1 MKNIWTFF
9 FIILTQ
15 IIYSQIQFGPAVNH
29 SYENYIATISGS
41 GTIYFTVDG
50 TEPNRNSASAIN
62 QVYIPI
68 SQNLVVKA
76 KLKNYDD
83 QWSSTTSRP
92 YFIGELPQKTIYFK
106 PPANW
111 DSVCS
116 YMNFI
121 QPEFM
126 VDFWGPGEN
135 MTTACEGWFKAS
147 YGFYEASITF
157 NNCIP
162 LAPNYQVF
170 ETSAADTI
178 FYDYSLG
185 PITNPPICLLGV
197 SADAKNVIVVKV
209 YPNPV
214 KDTLL
219 IKSEKVFSAYE
230 IIEGSGKSLGKHHFE
245 SKNINIT
252 HLSAGTYFMKLNS
265 SDEVTVMVKFIKK

>member
-1 MKNIWTFF
+1 MIS
-9 FIILTQ
+9 
-15 IIYSQIQFGPAVNH
+15 SQIQFGPAVNH
-29 SYENYIATISGS
+29 SYENYTATISGS
-41 GTIYFTVDG
+41 GTLYYTIDG
-50 TEPNRNSASAIN
+50 TEPNLNSASAIN

-68 SQNLVVKA
+68 NQNTVLKA
-76 KLKNYDD
+76 KLKNSDN
-83 QWSSTTSRP
+83 QWSTTNSRP

-106 PPANW
+106 PPTTW
-111 DSVCS
+111 TSVCS

-135 MTTACEGWFKAS
+135 MTSACEGWFKAS

-162 LAPNYQVF
+162 FAPNYQQF
-170 ETSAADTI
+170 ETSTADTI

-185 PITNPPICLLGV
+185 PITNPPACLLSV
-197 SADAKNVIVVKV
+197 SSDARKVIVVKV

-219 IKSEKVFSAYE
+219 IKSDKVFSAYE
-230 IIEGSGKSLGKHHFE
+230 IIEGSGKSLGKHDF
-245 SKNINIT
+245 KAGNINVT

-265 SDEVTVMVKFIKK
+265 ADEITVMVKFIKK